1 MTDDKNKFQLDP
13 DKREWYYD
21 GDGQKR
27 HKLTEELWIDESDD
41 RTKTDT

>member
-1 MTDDKNKFQLDP
+1 MTDGKKLDPDP

-27 HKLTEELWIDESDD
+27 HKETQELWQDESDD
-41 RTKTDT
+41 RAETNT